1 MVVFLAAGLTG
12 YFLVETRVRRAK
24 AAHNARVQTEKE

>member
-12 YFLVETRVRRAK
+12 YFLAELRVKLAK
-24 AAHNARVQTEKE
+24 GSAEKRED